1 MTQSTNT
8 PRSTDASATGDDVA
22 KQVADRLDVADVLSR
37 YAQGWDTRDFELVKS
52 CFTPDARIRYGT
64 LPPFPGGF
72 PEFFELER
80 STILRLKSTQHL
92 IGNLHVT
99 VAGDIAKCTSY
110 VQASHYDDE
119 GRQVWTT
126 GGRYDD
132 SLIRTP
138 EGWRIADRTFTRQ
151 WIVDPDG
158 CSRQFLAN

>member
-1 MTQSTNT
+1 MLHNTNT
-8 PRSTDASATGDDVA
+8 SRDTDAVA
-22 KQVADRLDVADVLSR
+22 IAEDMAKEVADRLDVAEVLSR
-37 YAQGWDTRDFELVKS
+37 YAQGWDTRDFELVKR

-80 STILRLKSTQHL
+80 STILQLKSTQHL

-99 VAGDIAKCTSY
+99 VDGDTAQCTSY

-132 SLIRTP
+132 VLIRTP
-138 EGWRIADRTFTRQ
+138 GGWRIADRTFTRQ

-158 CSRQFLAN
+158 RSHQFLAN